1 MKLSQIKPNPNN
13 PRTIKD
19 EAFKKLCN
27 SITEFPKMLALRP
40 MVVDADWV
48 ILGGNMRYKALQH
61 LGFKDIPDEWVR
73 RADELTEDERRRFI
87 IADNVSGGEWDVE
100 DLAANWD
107 REELSDWGVE
117 LPEWKDEG
125 KGKAKKLSDRF
136 IIPPFSVLDTTSA
149 QWRERRNYW
158 LSLGIKSE
166 LGREEISN
174 NTGNDFERFLK
185 KSYNFES
192 TQKHNDEHG
201 YISIFDPLLC
211 ELVYKW
217 FNVPS
222 GAILDP
228 FAGGSVRGIVAAKL
242 GCQYLGND
250 LRREQIEAN
259 RVNAGEVL
267 QSSEIYPTWTCGN
280 SLQIDSIAKGYNA
293 DLIFSCPPYADLEV
307 YSDAKEDMSNMP
319 YQEFVKVYREII
331 QKSCNLLKPDRFAC
345 FVVSEVRDK
354 KGVYYNLVSDT
365 IKAFTDAGLNY
376 YNELILVNPIG
387 TKALTIGSTFG
398 YRKIGRRHQNVLVFY
413 KGNPKKIKDNYPEI
427 DLSYIENDNSE

>member
-1 MKLSQIKPNPNN
+1 MLLSEIKLNERN
-13 PRTIKD
+13 PRKITKAKLD
-19 EAFKKLCN
+19 KLKK
-27 SITEFPKMLALRP
+27 SIADFVKMMELRP
-40 MVVDADWV
+40 IVVDENNV
-48 ILGGNMRYKALQH
+48 VLGGNMRCQALKALGYEELPDAWVKKAADLTDDEKRRFVVADN
-61 LGFKDIPDEWVR
+61 LGFGDWDEDV
-73 RADELTEDERRRFI
+73 LFEDYN
-87 IADNVSGGEWDVE
+87 A
-100 DLAANWD
+100 
-107 REELSDWGVE
+107 EELEEWGYD
-117 LPEWKDEG
+117 LMLDKNSNG
-125 KGKAKKLSDRF
+125 KKLSDRF

-174 NTGNDFERFLK
+174 NTGNSFQRFEG

-250 LRREQIEAN
+250 LRREQIKAN
-259 RVNAGEVL
+259 RVNAEEVL
-267 QSSEIYPTWTCGN
+267 QSSEIYPTWTCGD
-280 SLQIDSIAKGYNA
+280 SLQINSIAKGYNA

-307 YSDAKEDMSNMP
+307 YSDAKEDISNMP

-331 QKSCNLLKPDRFAC
+331 QKSCSLLKPDRFAC

-398 YRKIGRRHQNVLVFY
+398 YRKIGRCHQNVLVFY
-413 KGNPKKIKDNYPEI
+413 KGNPKNIKANYPEI
-427 DLSYIENDNSE
+427 DLSYMDSEIE